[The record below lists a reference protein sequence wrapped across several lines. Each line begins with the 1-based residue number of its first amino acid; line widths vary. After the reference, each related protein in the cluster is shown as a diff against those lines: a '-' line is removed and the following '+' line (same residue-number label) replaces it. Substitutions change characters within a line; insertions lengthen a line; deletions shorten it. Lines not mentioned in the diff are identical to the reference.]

1 MLTRVSS
8 QNPQDPQ
15 NPQNPQDPQDPQDAS
30 FRACTT
36 ASYVERTFQT
46 EWVLESDVYDNDTL
60 ELECF
65 MLLVVL
71 TFSVPLCS
79 FLYFAYANH
88 AVAEV

>member
-8 QNPQDPQ
+8 QNPQ
-15 NPQNPQDPQDPQDAS
+15 NPQDPQDAS

-46 EWVLESDVYDNDTL
+46 EWVLESDIYDNDTL
-60 ELECF
+60 EPDACLV
-65 MLLVVL
+65 LLVVL

-79 FLYFAYANH
+79 FLSFAYANH
-88 AVAEV
+88 ALAEV